1 MKSYAC
7 FSDIQ
12 QDLNNRKVTVLS
24 LVQHYLLNIERHSFL
39 NAFLEV
45 YSEESLDAARQID
58 LKIQNGTAGKL
69 AGMVLGIKDVFCYKD
84 HPVTA
89 GSSILTDFRSLFTAT
104 AIQRLL
110 DEDAIVIGR
119 QNCDEFAMGSSNE
132 NSSFGPVRNAADP
145 SKVPGGS
152 SGGSAVAV
160 QADMCFA
167 SIASDTGGSIRQPA
181 AFCGAVGMKAT
192 YSRVSRNG
200 LVAYG
205 SSFDCIGP
213 ITRSV
218 ADAALIMEI
227 MSGADPMDSTCSAE
241 PVEPYS
247 TAIQGTKQ
255 YRIAY
260 WKDVL
265 DSDAIQPEI
274 RKACQNL
281 IGKMQAAGHTVEAID
296 LPYLDYVL
304 PTYYVLT
311 TSEASTNLSRY
322 DGMHFGHRTAEAGS
336 LEETYK
342 RSRTEGFGPEVK
354 RRILLGTFA
363 LSADYHDAYFTKAQ
377 KVRRLI
383 QNSAIDVFKHYDFL
397 LMPTTPGTAF
407 PLGAKTK
414 NPLEMYFADI
424 FTVWANLAG
433 VPAIN
438 VPYGKD
444 SSGMPI
450 GLQIHAGHFRE
461 TDMFDCA
468 AIIETSSLELQTP

>member
-1 MKSYAC
+1 VKSYAG

-12 QDLNNRKVTVLS
+12 KELSSGKETVEGLVRYYLS
-24 LVQHYLLNIERHSFL
+24 NIDTNSSL
-39 NAFLEV
+39 GAFLEV
-45 YSEESLDAARQID
+45 YKEESILAAQQID
-58 LKIQNGTAGKL
+58 RKIRHSSAGKL
-69 AGMVLGIKDVFCYKD
+69 AGMVLGIKDVFCLKD

-89 GSSILTDFRSLFTAT
+89 GSFILNGFRSLFTAT
-104 AIQRLL
+104 AIQRLIN
-110 DEDAIVIGR
+110 EDAIIIGR

-132 NSSFGPVRNAADP
+132 NSSFGKVQNAFDTK
-145 SKVPGGS
+145 KVPGGS

-181 AFCGAVGMKAT
+181 AFCGTVGMKAT

-200 LVAYG
+200 LIAYG
-205 SSFDCIGP
+205 SSFDCVGP

-218 ADAALIMEI
+218 ADAALLMEI
-227 MSGADPMDSTCSAE
+227 MAGADAMDSTTSTR
-241 PVEPYS
+241 PVQPYS
-247 TAIQGTKQ
+247 QAIQKTKK

-265 DSDAIQPEI
+265 ESKVIQPEI
-274 RKACQNL
+274 RQACRNL
-281 IGKMQAAGHTVEAID
+281 VLKMQKAGHTVEPIN

-304 PTYYVLT
+304 PTYYILT
-311 TSEASTNLSRY
+311 TAEASTNLSRF
-322 DGMHFGHRTAEAGS
+322 DGIHFGHRTPVTGNM
-336 LEETYK
+336 EEIYK

-363 LSADYHDAYFTKAQ
+363 LSADYHDGYFTKAQ

-383 QNSAIDVFKHYDFL
+383 QISALEIFKQYDFL

-407 PLGAKTK
+407 PLGSKTK

-433 VPAIN
+433 VPAIS

-444 SSGMPI
+444 ESGMPI
-450 GLQIHAGHFRE
+450 GLQIHAGHFQE
-461 TDMFDCA
+461 MDMFDCA
-468 AIIETSSLELQTP
+468 AIIETASKEL